1 MELIGCNWPPASVDR
16 NRRNVLHTHNLKTKP
31 MIDIIYIGTAVLFF
45 AVFALYARGCEK
57 L

>member
-1 MELIGCNWPPASVDR
+1 
-16 NRRNVLHTHNLKTKP
+16 

-45 AVFALYARGCEK
+45 SAFMLYAVGCEK

>member
-1 MELIGCNWPPASVDR
+1 VRETKVSPI
-16 NRRNVLHTHNLKTKP
+16 KTVAALSRSSRGAADWTF
-31 MIDIIYIGTAVLFF
+31 MLDVIYIGTAGLFF

>member
-1 MELIGCNWPPASVDR
+1 MNW
-16 NRRNVLHTHNLKTKP
+16 NWGNVWHLHILKTKP

-45 AVFALYARGCEK
+45 AAFALYAVGCEK